1 MFATLMLRVRIDATL
16 QRRVFLLA
24 ILASCV
30 ALLTAC
36 AGISTAE
43 LDKVGSVVVPA
54 NINFKDIY
62 AYAERSNTAY
72 EDKRAIQTKYPLT
85 IRINSPDGT
94 EVRYFLERDDK
105 AYAQF
110 ITVRGTH
117 NNKNLADDLDIAVR
131 EDRKIDIP
139 VDAGFDSDAR
149 AIYNDLKAH
158 LKPGYKTY
166 VTGHSL
172 GGAVAAILAIYL
184 IEEGVQVERVITF
197 GQPRFTTT
205 DGVKRLGF
213 LPLTRIVDENDIVP
227 MVAPSTYTDPKYG
240 PYDHVGEE
248 VILLDGPDFV
258 YLPSHDAT
266 RIDLGEFWRSISFA
280 NLKDHEMQKYLRRIA
295 SKATGAREVPYNQ
308 RERYVVSSVEQLVH

>member
-1 MFATLMLRVRIDATL
+1 LRAWIDARL
-16 QRRVFLLA
+16 QRRQFLLA
-24 ILASCV
+24 ILASCL

-43 LDKVGSVVVPA
+43 LDKLGSVVVPA
-54 NINFKDIY
+54 NINFKEIY

-72 EDKRAIQTKYPLT
+72 EDKRAIQSKYPLT
-85 IRINSPDGT
+85 IRINSPDNT

-105 AYAQF
+105 THTQF

-131 EDRKIDIP
+131 EDRKVDIP

-149 AIYNDLKAH
+149 AIYNDIKPH
-158 LKPGYKTY
+158 LKPGYTTY

-184 IEEGVQVERVITF
+184 IEEGVKVERVITF

-205 DGVKRLGF
+205 DGAKKLGF

-240 PYDHVGEE
+240 VYDHVGVE
-248 VILLDGPDFV
+248 VILLEGPDFV

-280 NLKDHEMQKYLRRIA
+280 DLKDHEMQKYLRRIA
-295 SKATGAREVPYNQ
+295 SKTTEAMEVAYNQ
-308 RERYVVSSVEQLVH
+308 RERYVVSSAEQVLH